1 MQKTTAVFHWIPRI
15 LCIVAILTVSMFAL
29 DSFGPGQ
36 TIWQQLDAFGMHLI
50 PTLILTVIL
59 IVAWKWE
66 FIGGII
72 FIALGLLLTPYI
84 FMHNYR
90 MNHSIGMSL
99 VVILMITFP
108 FILVGILFLISWKK
122 KKK

>member
-36 TIWQQLDAFGMHLI
+36 TIWQQLDVFGMHLI